1 MRKIGIC
8 SHNLLLACAPWVSLH
23 NRFDLLGEI
32 CLYSK
37 YTNAMALKQDG
48 VHFTPCPEHDHKIEG
63 GYVI

>member
-8 SHNLLLACAPWVSLH
+8 SHNLLLVPRGYRLH

-48 VHFTPCPEHDHKIEG
+48 VHFTPCPKHDHKIEG

>member
-8 SHNLLLACAPWVSLH
+8 SHNLLLVPLGYRLH

-48 VHFTPCPEHDHKIEG
+48 VRFTPCPIHDHKIEG
-63 GYVI
+63 VYVI